1 MKTVIFVQSV
11 LTHNVYS
18 KNLFSILRMNCL
30 TLSDYIAIAGVVVA
44 IITLVVTIRIARIIP
59 ERDRLSHRK
68 HIRDVVSRLVN
79 EMKTGRNH
87 MCKIIDIDRFE
98 TLYPDNFNSRNRQSH
113 FKAELDDNDIHGVA
127 FTNGILGVKEGKDGR
142 LTVTKGDDE
151 THRVARS
158 GLIPYDWIIDI
169 DESGDEIDTGA
180 IFYCKFKKRKW
191 RWGSYCVQQPDGSLK
206 NKHGLYQDRQ
216 PFRSYNYY
224 LITDDKTSYHQYVAV
239 RGDKD
244 AI

>member
-1 MKTVIFVQSV
+1 MS
-11 LTHNVYS
+11 
-18 KNLFSILRMNCL
+18 CL
-30 TLSDYIAIAGVVVA
+30 SLSDYIAIASVIVA
-44 IITLVVTIRIARIIP
+44 IITLVVTIRIAKIIP
-59 ERDRLSHRK
+59 ECDRMIHRK
-68 HIRDVVSRLVN
+68 HIRDIVTKIAA
-79 EMKTGRNH
+79 EMKSGRNH

-98 TLYPDNFNSRNRQSH
+98 NLYPDNFNRRNRQSH
-113 FKAELDDNDIHGVA
+113 FKAELDGTDIHGVA
-127 FTNGILGVKEGKDGR
+127 FTNGILGVKEGKGGR

-191 RWGSYCVQQPDGSLK
+191 RWGIYCVQQPDGSLK
-206 NKHGLYQDRQ
+206 DKYGLYHDRQ
-216 PFRSYNYY
+216 PFRSYKYY
-224 LITDDKTSYHQYVAV
+224 LIKDSNTSYHQYLDVSK
-239 RGDKD
+239 DKD

>member
-1 MKTVIFVQSV
+1 MS
-11 LTHNVYS
+11 
-18 KNLFSILRMNCL
+18 CL
-30 TLSDYIAIAGVVVA
+30 ILSDYIAIASVIVA
-44 IITLVVTIRIARIIP
+44 IITLVVTIRIAKIIP
-59 ERDRLSHRK
+59 ERDRLIHRK
-68 HIRDVVSRLVN
+68 HIRDIVTKIAA
-79 EMKTGRNH
+79 EMKSGRNH

-98 TLYPDNFNSRNRQSH
+98 NLYPDNFNSRNRQSH
-113 FKAELDDNDIHGVA
+113 FKAELDGTDIHGVA
-127 FTNGILGVKEGKDGR
+127 FTNGILGVKEGKGGR

-191 RWGSYCVQQPDGSLK
+191 RWGIYCVQQPDGSLK
-206 NKHGLYQDRQ
+206 DKYGLYHDRQ
-216 PFRSYNYY
+216 PFRSYKYY
-224 LITDDKTSYHQYVAV
+224 LIKDSNTSYHQYLDVSK
-239 RGDKD
+239 DKD

>member
-1 MKTVIFVQSV
+1 MS
-11 LTHNVYS
+11 
-18 KNLFSILRMNCL
+18 CL
-30 TLSDYIAIAGVVVA
+30 ILSDYIAIASVIVA
-44 IITLVVTIRIARIIP
+44 IITLVVTIRIAKIIP
-59 ERDRLSHRK
+59 ERDRLIHRK
-68 HIRDVVSRLVN
+68 HIRDIVTKIAA
-79 EMKTGRNH
+79 EMKSGRNH

-98 TLYPDNFNSRNRQSH
+98 NLYPDNFNSRNRQSH
-113 FKAELDDNDIHGVA
+113 FKAELDGTDIHGVA
-127 FTNGILGVKEGKDGR
+127 FTNGILGVKEGKGGR

-169 DESGDEIDTGA
+169 DESGDEIDTSA

-191 RWGSYCVQQPDGSLK
+191 RWGIYCVQQPDGSLK
-206 NKHGLYQDRQ
+206 DKYGLYHDRQ

-224 LITDDKTSYHQYVAV
+224 LIKDSNTSYHQYVDV
-239 RGDKD
+239 SKDKD

>member
-1 MKTVIFVQSV
+1 MS
-11 LTHNVYS
+11 
-18 KNLFSILRMNCL
+18 CL
-30 TLSDYIAIAGVVVA
+30 SLSDYIAIASVIVA
-44 IITLVVTIRIARIIP
+44 IITLVVTIRIAKIIP
-59 ERDRLSHRK
+59 ECDRLIHRK
-68 HIRDVVSRLVN
+68 HIRDIVTKIAA
-79 EMKTGRNH
+79 EMKSGRNH

-98 TLYPDNFNSRNRQSH
+98 NLYPDNFNRRNRQSH
-113 FKAELDDNDIHGVA
+113 FKAELDGTDIHGVA
-127 FTNGILGVKEGKDGR
+127 FTNGILGVKEGKGGR

-191 RWGSYCVQQPDGSLK
+191 RWGIYCVQQPDGSLK
-206 NKHGLYQDRQ
+206 DKYGLYHDRQ

-224 LITDDKTSYHQYVAV
+224 LIKDSNTSYHQYVDV
-239 RGDKD
+239 SKDKD

>member
-1 MKTVIFVQSV
+1 MS
-11 LTHNVYS
+11 
-18 KNLFSILRMNCL
+18 CL
-30 TLSDYIAIAGVVVA
+30 SLSDYIAIASVIVA
-44 IITLVVTIRIARIIP
+44 IITLVVTIRIAKIIP
-59 ERDRLSHRK
+59 ERDRLIHRK
-68 HIRDVVSRLVN
+68 HIRDIVIKIAD
-79 EMKTGRNH
+79 EMKSGRNH

-98 TLYPDNFNSRNRQSH
+98 NLYPDNFNSRNRQSH
-113 FKAELDDNDIHGVA
+113 FKAELDGTDIHGVA
-127 FTNGILGVKEGKDGR
+127 FTNGILGVKEGKGGR

-191 RWGSYCVQQPDGSLK
+191 RWGIYCVQQPDGSLK
-206 NKHGLYQDRQ
+206 DKYGLYHDRQ
-216 PFRSYNYY
+216 PFRSYKYY
-224 LITDDKTSYHQYVAV
+224 LIKDSNTSYHQYLDVSK
-239 RGDKD
+239 DKD

>member
-1 MKTVIFVQSV
+1 MS
-11 LTHNVYS
+11 
-18 KNLFSILRMNCL
+18 CL
-30 TLSDYIAIAGVVVA
+30 SLSDYIAIASVIVA
-44 IITLVVTIRIARIIP
+44 IITLVVTIRIAKIIP
-59 ERDRLSHRK
+59 ERDRLIHRK
-68 HIRDVVSRLVN
+68 HIRDIVTKIAA
-79 EMKTGRNH
+79 EMKSGRNH

-98 TLYPDNFNSRNRQSH
+98 NLYPDNFNSRNRQSH
-113 FKAELDDNDIHGVA
+113 FKAELDCTDIHGVA
-127 FTNGILGVKEGKDGR
+127 FTNGILGVKEGKGGR

-169 DESGDEIDTGA
+169 DESGDEIDTSA

-191 RWGSYCVQQPDGSLK
+191 RWGIYCVQQPDGSLK
-206 NKHGLYQDRQ
+206 DKYGLYHDRQ

-224 LITDDKTSYHQYVAV
+224 LIKDSNTSYHQYVDV
-239 RGDKD
+239 SKDKD

>member
-1 MKTVIFVQSV
+1 MS
-11 LTHNVYS
+11 
-18 KNLFSILRMNCL
+18 CL
-30 TLSDYIAIAGVVVA
+30 SLSDYIAIASVIVA
-44 IITLVVTIRIARIIP
+44 IITLVVTIRIAKIIP
-59 ERDRLSHRK
+59 ERDRLIHRK
-68 HIRDVVSRLVN
+68 HIRDIVIKIAD
-79 EMKTGRNH
+79 EMKSGRNH

-98 TLYPDNFNSRNRQSH
+98 NLYPDNFNRRNRQSH
-113 FKAELDDNDIHGVA
+113 FKAELDGTDIHGVA
-127 FTNGILGVKEGKDGR
+127 FTNGILGVKEGKGGR

-191 RWGSYCVQQPDGSLK
+191 RWGIYCVQQPDGSLK
-206 NKHGLYQDRQ
+206 DKYGLYHDRQ
-216 PFRSYNYY
+216 PFRSYKYY
-224 LITDDKTSYHQYVAV
+224 LIKDSNTSYHQYLDVSK
-239 RGDKD
+239 DKD

>member
-1 MKTVIFVQSV
+1 MSFLS
-11 LTHNVYS
+11 
-18 KNLFSILRMNCL
+18 
-30 TLSDYIAIAGVVVA
+30 LSDYIAIAGVVVA
-44 IITLVVTIRIARIIP
+44 IITLVATIRIAKIIP

-68 HIRDVVSRLVN
+68 HIRDVVSKIAD

-113 FKAELDDNDIHGVA
+113 FKAELDGIDIHGVA

-151 THRVARS
+151 THRVERS
-158 GLIPYDWIIDI
+158 GLIPYGWIIDI

-180 IFYCKFKKRKW
+180 IFYCRFKKRKW
-191 RWGSYCVQQPDGSLK
+191 HWGFYCVQQPDGSLK
-206 NKHGLYQDRQ
+206 NKHGLYKDRQ

-224 LITDDKTSYHQYVAV
+224 LITDNKTSYRPYVDV

>member
-1 MKTVIFVQSV
+1 MS
-11 LTHNVYS
+11 
-18 KNLFSILRMNCL
+18 CL
-30 TLSDYIAIAGVVVA
+30 GPSDIIAIIGVAVA
-44 IITLVVTIRIARIIP
+44 IITLIVTIRIAKIIP

-68 HIRDVVSRLVN
+68 HIREVVSKLTD
-79 EMKTGRNH
+79 EMKRGRNH

-113 FKAELDDNDIHGVA
+113 FKAELDGTDIHGVA
-127 FTNGILGVKEGKDGR
+127 FTNEILGVKEGKDGR
-142 LTVTKGDDE
+142 FLVTKGDDY
-151 THRVARS
+151 THKVARC
-158 GLIPYDWIIDI
+158 GLIPYDWIIDT

-191 RWGSYCVQQPDGSLK
+191 RWGFYCVQQPGGSLK

-216 PFRSYNYY
+216 PFRSYKYV
-224 LITDDKTSYHQYVAV
+224 LLTDSQTPYHQYVDV

>member
-1 MKTVIFVQSV
+1 MS
-11 LTHNVYS
+11 
-18 KNLFSILRMNCL
+18 CL
-30 TLSDYIAIAGVVVA
+30 SLSDYIAIASVIVA
-44 IITLVVTIRIARIIP
+44 IITLVVTIRIAKIIP
-59 ERDRLSHRK
+59 ECDRLIHRK
-68 HIRDVVSRLVN
+68 HIRDIVTKIAA
-79 EMKTGRNH
+79 EMKSGRNH

-98 TLYPDNFNSRNRQSH
+98 NLYPDNFNRRNRQSH
-113 FKAELDDNDIHGVA
+113 FKAELDGTDIHGVA
-127 FTNGILGVKEGKDGR
+127 FTNGILGVKEGKGSR

-191 RWGSYCVQQPDGSLK
+191 RGGMYCVQQPDGSLK
-206 NKHGLYQDRQ
+206 DKYGLYHDRQ
-216 PFRSYNYY
+216 PFRSYKYY
-224 LITDDKTSYHQYVAV
+224 LIKDSNTSYHQYLDVSKV
-239 RGDKD
+239 KD

>member
-1 MKTVIFVQSV
+1 MS
-11 LTHNVYS
+11 
-18 KNLFSILRMNCL
+18 CL
-30 TLSDYIAIAGVVVA
+30 SLSDYIAIASVIVA
-44 IITLVVTIRIARIIP
+44 IITLVVTIRIAKIIP
-59 ERDRLSHRK
+59 ERDRLIHRK
-68 HIRDVVSRLVN
+68 HIRDIVIKIAD
-79 EMKTGRNH
+79 EMKSGRNH

-98 TLYPDNFNSRNRQSH
+98 NLYPDNFNSRNRQSH
-113 FKAELDDNDIHGVA
+113 FKAELDGTDIHGVA
-127 FTNGILGVKEGKDGR
+127 FTNGILGVKEGKGGR

-169 DESGDEIDTGA
+169 DESGDEIDTSA

-191 RWGSYCVQQPDGSLK
+191 RWGIYCVQQPDGSLK
-206 NKHGLYQDRQ
+206 DKYGLYHDRQ

-224 LITDDKTSYHQYVAV
+224 LIKDSNTSYHQYVDV
-239 RGDKD
+239 SKDKD

>member
-1 MKTVIFVQSV
+1 MS
-11 LTHNVYS
+11 
-18 KNLFSILRMNCL
+18 CL
-30 TLSDYIAIAGVVVA
+30 SLSDYIAIASVIVA
-44 IITLVVTIRIARIIP
+44 IITLVVTIRIAKIIP
-59 ERDRLSHRK
+59 ECDRLIHRK
-68 HIRDVVSRLVN
+68 HIRDIVIKIAD
-79 EMKTGRNH
+79 EMKSGRNH

-98 TLYPDNFNSRNRQSH
+98 NLYPDNFNSRNRQSH
-113 FKAELDDNDIHGVA
+113 FKAELDGTDIHGVA
-127 FTNGILGVKEGKDGR
+127 FTNGILGVKEGKGGR

-191 RWGSYCVQQPDGSLK
+191 RWGIYCVQQPDGSLK
-206 NKHGLYQDRQ
+206 DKYGLYHDRQ

-224 LITDDKTSYHQYVAV
+224 LIKDSNTSYHQYVDV
-239 RGDKD
+239 SKDKD

>member
-1 MKTVIFVQSV
+1 MS
-11 LTHNVYS
+11 
-18 KNLFSILRMNCL
+18 CL
-30 TLSDYIAIAGVVVA
+30 ILSDYIAIASVIVA
-44 IITLVVTIRIARIIP
+44 IITLVVTIRIAKIIP
-59 ERDRLSHRK
+59 ERDRLIHRK
-68 HIRDVVSRLVN
+68 HIRDIVTKIAA
-79 EMKTGRNH
+79 EMKSGRNH

-98 TLYPDNFNSRNRQSH
+98 NLYPDNFNSRNRQSH
-113 FKAELDDNDIHGVA
+113 FKAELDCTDIHGVA
-127 FTNGILGVKEGKDGR
+127 FTNGILGVKEGKGGR

-169 DESGDEIDTGA
+169 DESGDEIDTSA

-191 RWGSYCVQQPDGSLK
+191 RWGIYCVQQPDGSLK
-206 NKHGLYQDRQ
+206 DKYGLYHDRQ

-224 LITDDKTSYHQYVAV
+224 LIKDSNTSYHQYVDV
-239 RGDKD
+239 SKDKD

>member
-1 MKTVIFVQSV
+1 MS
-11 LTHNVYS
+11 
-18 KNLFSILRMNCL
+18 CL
-30 TLSDYIAIAGVVVA
+30 SLSDYIAIASVIVA
-44 IITLVVTIRIARIIP
+44 IITLVVTIRIAKIIP
-59 ERDRLSHRK
+59 ECDRLIHRK
-68 HIRDVVSRLVN
+68 HIRDIVTKIAA
-79 EMKTGRNH
+79 EMKSGRNH

-98 TLYPDNFNSRNRQSH
+98 NLYPDNFNRRNRQSH
-113 FKAELDDNDIHGVA
+113 FKAELDGTDIHGVA
-127 FTNGILGVKEGKDGR
+127 FTNGILGVKEGKGGR

-191 RWGSYCVQQPDGSLK
+191 RWGIYCVQQPDGSLK
-206 NKHGLYQDRQ
+206 DKYGLYHDRQ
-216 PFRSYNYY
+216 PFRSYKYY
-224 LITDDKTSYHQYVAV
+224 LIKDSNTSYHQYVDV
-239 RGDKD
+239 SKDKD

>member
-1 MKTVIFVQSV
+1 MS
-11 LTHNVYS
+11 
-18 KNLFSILRMNCL
+18 CL
-30 TLSDYIAIAGVVVA
+30 SLSDYIAIASVIVA
-44 IITLVVTIRIARIIP
+44 IITLVVTIRIAKIIP
-59 ERDRLSHRK
+59 ERDRLIHRK
-68 HIRDVVSRLVN
+68 HIRDIVTKIAA
-79 EMKTGRNH
+79 EMKSGRNH

-98 TLYPDNFNSRNRQSH
+98 NLYPDNFNSRNRQSH
-113 FKAELDDNDIHGVA
+113 FKAELDGTDMHGVA
-127 FTNGILGVKEGKDGR
+127 FTNGILGVKEGKGGR

-191 RWGSYCVQQPDGSLK
+191 RWGIYCVQQPDGSLK
-206 NKHGLYQDRQ
+206 DKYGLYHDRQ
-216 PFRSYNYY
+216 PFRSYKYY
-224 LITDDKTSYHQYVAV
+224 LIKDSNTSYHQYLDVSK
-239 RGDKD
+239 DKD

>member
-1 MKTVIFVQSV
+1 MS
-11 LTHNVYS
+11 
-18 KNLFSILRMNCL
+18 CL
-30 TLSDYIAIAGVVVA
+30 SLSEYIAIASVIVA
-44 IITLVVTIRIARIIP
+44 IITLVVTIRIAKIIP
-59 ERDRLSHRK
+59 ECDRLIHRK
-68 HIRDVVSRLVN
+68 HIRDIVTKIAA
-79 EMKTGRNH
+79 EMKSGRNH

-98 TLYPDNFNSRNRQSH
+98 NLYPDNFNRRNRQSH
-113 FKAELDDNDIHGVA
+113 FKAELDGTDIHGVA
-127 FTNGILGVKEGKDGR
+127 FTNGILGVKEGKGGR

-191 RWGSYCVQQPDGSLK
+191 RWGIYCVQQPDGSLK
-206 NKHGLYQDRQ
+206 DKYGLYHDRQ
-216 PFRSYNYY
+216 PFRSYKYY
-224 LITDDKTSYHQYVAV
+224 LIKDSNTSYHQYLDVSK
-239 RGDKD
+239 DKD

>member
-1 MKTVIFVQSV
+1 MS
-11 LTHNVYS
+11 
-18 KNLFSILRMNCL
+18 CL
-30 TLSDYIAIAGVVVA
+30 SLSDYIAIAGVVVA
-44 IITLVVTIRIARIIP
+44 IITLVVTIRIAKIIP

-68 HIRDVVSRLVN
+68 HIRDMVTKIAD
-79 EMKTGRNH
+79 EMKSGRNH

-98 TLYPDNFNSRNRQSH
+98 NLYPDNFNSRNRQSH
-113 FKAELDDNDIHGVA
+113 FKAELDGTDIHGVA
-127 FTNGILGVKEGKDGR
+127 FINGILGVKEGKGGR

-191 RWGSYCVQQPDGSLK
+191 RWGFYCVQQPDGSLK
-206 NKHGLYQDRQ
+206 DKYGLYHDRQ

-224 LITDDKTSYHQYVAV
+224 LIKDSNTSYHQYVDV
-239 RGDKD
+239 SKDKD

>member
-1 MKTVIFVQSV
+1 MS
-11 LTHNVYS
+11 
-18 KNLFSILRMNCL
+18 CL
-30 TLSDYIAIAGVVVA
+30 SLSDYIAIASVIVA
-44 IITLVVTIRIARIIP
+44 IITLVVTIRIAKIIP
-59 ERDRLSHRK
+59 ERDRLIHRK
-68 HIRDVVSRLVN
+68 HIRDIVIKIAD
-79 EMKTGRNH
+79 EMKSGRNH

-98 TLYPDNFNSRNRQSH
+98 NLYPDNFNSRNRQSH
-113 FKAELDDNDIHGVA
+113 FKAELDGTDIHGVA
-127 FTNGILGVKEGKDGR
+127 FTNGILGVKEGKGGR

-169 DESGDEIDTGA
+169 DESGDEIDTCA

-191 RWGSYCVQQPDGSLK
+191 RWGIYCVQQPDGSLK
-206 NKHGLYQDRQ
+206 DKYGLYHDRQ

-224 LITDDKTSYHQYVAV
+224 LIKDSNTSYHQYVDV
-239 RGDKD
+239 SKDKD

>member
-1 MKTVIFVQSV
+1 MS
-11 LTHNVYS
+11 
-18 KNLFSILRMNCL
+18 CL
-30 TLSDYIAIAGVVVA
+30 SLSDYIAIASVIVA
-44 IITLVVTIRIARIIP
+44 IITLVVTIRIAKIIP
-59 ERDRLSHRK
+59 ECDRLIHRK
-68 HIRDVVSRLVN
+68 HIRDIVTKIAA
-79 EMKTGRNH
+79 EMKSGRNH

-98 TLYPDNFNSRNRQSH
+98 NLYPDNFNRRNRQSH
-113 FKAELDDNDIHGVA
+113 FKAELDGTDIHGVA
-127 FTNGILGVKEGKDGR
+127 FTNGILGVKEGKGGR

-191 RWGSYCVQQPDGSLK
+191 RWGIYCVQQHDGSLK
-206 NKHGLYQDRQ
+206 DKYGLYHDGQ
-216 PFRSYNYY
+216 PFRSYKYY
-224 LITDDKTSYHQYVAV
+224 LIKDSNTSYHQYLDVSK
-239 RGDKD
+239 DKD

>member
-1 MKTVIFVQSV
+1 MS
-11 LTHNVYS
+11 
-18 KNLFSILRMNCL
+18 CL
-30 TLSDYIAIAGVVVA
+30 SLSDYIAIASVIVA
-44 IITLVVTIRIARIIP
+44 IITLVVTIRIAKIIP
-59 ERDRLSHRK
+59 ERDRLIHRK
-68 HIRDVVSRLVN
+68 HIRDIVTKIAA
-79 EMKTGRNH
+79 EMKSGRNH

-98 TLYPDNFNSRNRQSH
+98 NLYPDNFNSRNRQSH
-113 FKAELDDNDIHGVA
+113 FKAELDGTDIHGVA
-127 FTNGILGVKEGKDGR
+127 FTNGILGVKEGKGGR

-191 RWGSYCVQQPDGSLK
+191 RWGIYCVQQPDGSLK
-206 NKHGLYQDRQ
+206 DKYGLYHDRQ
-216 PFRSYNYY
+216 PFRSYKYY
-224 LITDDKTSYHQYVAV
+224 LIKDSNTSYHQYLDVSK
-239 RGDKD
+239 DKD

>member
-1 MKTVIFVQSV
+1 MS
-11 LTHNVYS
+11 
-18 KNLFSILRMNCL
+18 CL
-30 TLSDYIAIAGVVVA
+30 SLSDYIAIASVIVA
-44 IITLVVTIRIARIIP
+44 IITLVVTIRIAKIIP
-59 ERDRLSHRK
+59 ERDRLIHRK
-68 HIRDVVSRLVN
+68 HIRDIVIKIAD
-79 EMKTGRNH
+79 EMKSGRNH

-98 TLYPDNFNSRNRQSH
+98 NLYPDNFYSRNRQSH
-113 FKAELDDNDIHGVA
+113 FKAELDGTDIHGVA
-127 FTNGILGVKEGKDGR
+127 FTNGILGVKEGKGGR

-191 RWGSYCVQQPDGSLK
+191 RWGIYCVQQPDGSLK
-206 NKHGLYQDRQ
+206 DKYGLYHDRQ
-216 PFRSYNYY
+216 PFRSYKYY
-224 LITDDKTSYHQYVAV
+224 LIKDSNTSYHQYLDVSK
-239 RGDKD
+239 DKD

>member
-1 MKTVIFVQSV
+1 MS
-11 LTHNVYS
+11 
-18 KNLFSILRMNCL
+18 CL
-30 TLSDYIAIAGVVVA
+30 SLSDYIAIAGVVVA
-44 IITLVVTIRIARIIP
+44 IITLVVTIRIAKIIP

-68 HIRDVVSRLVN
+68 HIRDVVSKIAD
-79 EMKTGRNH
+79 EMKFGRNH
-87 MCKIIDIDRFE
+87 MCKIIDIDRFG

-113 FKAELDDNDIHGVA
+113 FKAELDGIDIHGVA

-142 LTVTKGDDE
+142 LTVIKGDDE

-169 DESGDEIDTGA
+169 DEPGDGIDTGT

-191 RWGSYCVQQPDGSLK
+191 RWGFYCVQQSDGSLK
-206 NKHGLYQDRQ
+206 NKYGLYQDRQ
-216 PFRSYNYY
+216 PFHSYNYY
-224 LITDDKTSYHQYVAV
+224 LITDDKTSYRQYVAV
-239 RGDKD
+239 CNDKD

>member
-1 MKTVIFVQSV
+1 MS
-11 LTHNVYS
+11 
-18 KNLFSILRMNCL
+18 CL
-30 TLSDYIAIAGVVVA
+30 SLSDYIAIASVIVA
-44 IITLVVTIRIARIIP
+44 IITLVVTIRIAKIIP
-59 ERDRLSHRK
+59 ERDRLIHRK
-68 HIRDVVSRLVN
+68 HIRDIVTKIAA
-79 EMKTGRNH
+79 EMKSGRNH

-98 TLYPDNFNSRNRQSH
+98 NLYPDNFNRRNRQSH
-113 FKAELDDNDIHGVA
+113 FKAELDGTDIHGVA
-127 FTNGILGVKEGKDGR
+127 FTNGILGVKEGKGGR

-191 RWGSYCVQQPDGSLK
+191 RWGIYCVQQPDGSLK
-206 NKHGLYQDRQ
+206 DKYGLYHDRQ
-216 PFRSYNYY
+216 PFRSYKYY
-224 LITDDKTSYHQYVAV
+224 LIKDSNTSYHQYLDVSK
-239 RGDKD
+239 DKD

>member
-1 MKTVIFVQSV
+1 MS
-11 LTHNVYS
+11 
-18 KNLFSILRMNCL
+18 CL
-30 TLSDYIAIAGVVVA
+30 SLSDYIAIASVIVA
-44 IITLVVTIRIARIIP
+44 IITLVVTIRIAKIIP
-59 ERDRLSHRK
+59 ECDRLIHRK
-68 HIRDVVSRLVN
+68 HIRDIVTKIAA
-79 EMKTGRNH
+79 EMKSGRNH

-98 TLYPDNFNSRNRQSH
+98 NLYPDNFNRRNRQSH
-113 FKAELDDNDIHGVA
+113 FKAELDGTDIHGVA
-127 FTNGILGVKEGKDGR
+127 FTNGILGVKEGKGGR

-191 RWGSYCVQQPDGSLK
+191 RWGIYCVQQPDGSLK
-206 NKHGLYQDRQ
+206 DKYGLYHDRQ
-216 PFRSYNYY
+216 PFRSYKYY
-224 LITDDKTSYHQYVAV
+224 LIKDSNTSYHQYLDVSK
-239 RGDKD
+239 DKD